1 MSSPVASTNSVAAAG
16 PAPGRTRYTSVAI
29 ALHWTIGLGIVA
41 MLAMGLV
48 MTHVK
53 LAPFTQF
60 KLYQL
65 HKSVGITILVAA
77 ALRLLWRFAHP
88 PPALPD
94 DMPRWEKGAAEATHV
109 LLYGLMIG
117 MPLVGWALVSAAPL
131 NIPTV
136 LYGVIPWP
144 HIPIFADLHIKAQ
157 SAPVLARIHA
167 YGGYTLIAL
176 LALHAGAALRHHL
189 VLRDD
194 VLRRMIP
201 GLPWFGRAQT
211 RTLS

>member
-1 MSSPVASTNSVAAAG
+1 MASPVAAAG

-29 ALHWTIGLGIVA
+29 ALHWVIALGIVA
-41 MLAMGLV
+41 MLAMGLA

-53 LAPFTQF
+53 LTPFTQF

-65 HKSVGITILVAA
+65 HKSIGITILLAA
-77 ALRLLWRFAHP
+77 ALRLLWRVTHR

-94 DMPRWEKGAAEATHV
+94 GMPGWEKGAAEGTH
-109 LLYGLMIG
+109 LLFYILMIG

-144 HIPIFADLHIKAQ
+144 HIPIFAQWHIKAQ
-157 SAPVLARIHA
+157 AAPVLARIHA
-167 YGGYTLIAL
+167 YGGYTLIGFL
-176 LALHAGAALRHHL
+176 LLHAGAALRHHL

-211 RTLS
+211 RRLS

>member
-1 MSSPVASTNSVAAAG
+1 MASPVAAAG

-29 ALHWTIGLGIVA
+29 ALHWVIALGIVA
-41 MLAMGLV
+41 MLAMGLA

-53 LAPFTQF
+53 LTPFTQF

-65 HKSVGITILVAA
+65 HKSIGITILLAA
-77 ALRLLWRFAHP
+77 ALRLLWRVTHR

-94 DMPRWEKGAAEATHV
+94 GMPGWEKGAAEGTHL

-144 HIPIFADLHIKAQ
+144 HIPIFAQWHIKAQ
-157 SAPVLARIHA
+157 AAPVLARIHA
-167 YGGYTLIAL
+167 YGGYALIGFL
-176 LALHAGAALRHHL
+176 LLHAGAALRHHL

-211 RTLS
+211 RRLS

>member
-1 MSSPVASTNSVAAAG
+1 MASPVAAAG

-29 ALHWTIGLGIVA
+29 ALHWVIALGIVA
-41 MLAMGLV
+41 MLAIGLA

-53 LAPFTQF
+53 LTPFTQF

-65 HKSVGITILVAA
+65 HKSIGITILLAA
-77 ALRLLWRFAHP
+77 ALRLLWRVTHR

-94 DMPRWEKGAAEATHV
+94 GMPGWEKGAAEGTHL

-144 HIPIFADLHIKAQ
+144 HIPIFAQWHIKAQ
-157 SAPVLARIHA
+157 AGPVLARIHA
-167 YGGYTLIAL
+167 YGGYALIGFL
-176 LALHAGAALRHHL
+176 LLHAGAALRHHL

-211 RTLS
+211 RRLS